1 MLVVVLVV
9 VQVEVAESV
18 VQASPRDDVLPEE
31 SAEDSADE
39 RLRSLA
45 PQALPSVD
53 NRCRAEVP
61 VQSGSD
67 EFR

>member
-1 MLVVVLVV
+1 M

-45 PQALPSVD
+45 PQALPLPP
-53 NRCRAEVP
+53 AP
-61 VQSGSD
+61 PMPPQA
-67 EFR
+67 

>member
-1 MLVVVLVV
+1 MPAVASV

-18 VQASPRDDVLPEE
+18 VQASPRDDVRLED
-31 SAEDSADE
+31 SAEDSTVE

-45 PQALPSVD
+45 PPALLTMD

-67 EFR
+67 ESR